1 MKRENVIIEKETAWE
16 VCGEGLRRQ
25 IMGFDERLMLV
36 KIHFDKGAT
45 GALHK
50 HSHSQSSFIVSGK
63 FEATIGETKITLTAG
78 DGYYVE
84 PDLIHGIR
92 CIEEGIL
99 IDTFAPYREDFLK

>member
-1 MKRENVIIEKETAWE
+1 MKSKDVIIEKNTEWE
-16 VCGEGLRRQ
+16 VCGKGLKRQ

-36 KIHFDKGAT
+36 KIHFDKDAI

-50 HSHSQSSFIVSGK
+50 HSHSQSSYIASGK
-63 FEATIGETKITLTAG
+63 FEVTIGTKKIIMAAG

-84 PDLIHGIR
+84 PDLVHGVS

-99 IDTFAPYREDFLK
+99 IDTFSPYREDFI